1 MLLISLLLAI
11 LLERFLPA
19 PFGVVDDFLCNVLT
33 VIKNKLNS
41 GENSSAIASWFAVTF
56 LLGTICWSI
65 WALLSMVH
73 PILSIFFSILVL
85 YLSFGFSNFM
95 NKFTTIQNCLKNN
108 QLEEA
113 RKHLYEW
120 AVFVGSDQVIL
131 ETAKSGDISS
141 VSRETIRLAILAA
154 QRNLFG
160 VIFWYVVLPGPIGP
174 VIYRVSVQ
182 AMRSWNKEVKHAPTA
197 DDHTPTTDDVIKN
210 QEELE
215 TDPNSIK
222 QPDFFANI
230 SIKGFFWLDWVSS
243 RVTAFIFAIV
253 GNFEDS
259 IQMIR
264 ARSAIVSK
272 QGYDS
277 ERILLSAGEG
287 AMTLRLTIPVAP
299 SGSDEFDKITSSDY
313 VVPELKETDE
323 NSLKIAGGL
332 IWRSLFLWFFIMVLV
347 TLGYLSNLLN

>member
-11 LLERFLPA
+11 LIERFLPA
-19 PFGVVDDFLCNVLT
+19 PFGVVDDFLCNILT
-33 VIKNKLNS
+33 AIKNKLNS

-56 LLGTICWSI
+56 LLGAVCWLI
-65 WALLSMVH
+65 WTLLSMVH
-73 PILSIFFSILVL
+73 PILSIFFSVLVL

-108 QLEEA
+108 QLDEA
-113 RKHLYEW
+113 RKHLYDW
-120 AVFVGSDQVIL
+120 AVFVGSDEVIL
-131 ETAKSGDISS
+131 ETAKSGNVSS

-174 VIYRVSVQ
+174 LIYRVSVQ
-182 AMRSWNKEVKHAPTA
+182 AMRSWNQKLDHDSSVDEEVK
-197 DDHTPTTDDVIKN
+197 N
-210 QEELE
+210 EENLE
-215 TDPNSIK
+215 TEITQIK
-222 QPDFFANI
+222 KTDFFANI
-230 SIKGFFWLDWVSS
+230 STKGFFWLDWVSS
-243 RVTAFIFAIV
+243 RITAFIFAIV

-272 QGYDS
+272 QRYDS

-299 SGSDEFDKITSSDY
+299 SGSDEFEKITSSDY

-323 NSLKIAGGL
+323 NSLIIAGGL
-332 IWRSLFLWFFIMVLV
+332 IWRALFLWFFVMLLV

>member
-11 LLERFLPA
+11 LIERFLPA
-19 PFGVVDDFLCNVLT
+19 PFGVVDDFLCNLLA
-33 VIKNKLNS
+33 VIKTKLNS
-41 GENSSAIASWFAVTF
+41 GDHSSAIASWFAVTF
-56 LLGTICWSI
+56 ILGLISWLV
-65 WALLSMVH
+65 WVLLSMIH
-73 PILSIFFSILVL
+73 PILSIFFSVLVL

-95 NKFTTIQNCLKNN
+95 SKFTTIQNCLKND
-108 QLEEA
+108 QLDDA
-113 RKHLYEW
+113 KKHLYDW
-120 AVFVGSDQVIL
+120 AVFVGSDPVIF

-182 AMRSWNKEVKHAPTA
+182 AMRSWNNDVNPEPTGDEAVK
-197 DDHTPTTDDVIKN
+197 N
-210 QEELE
+210 EEILE
-215 TDPNSIK
+215 DEISSKK

-230 SIKGFFWLDWVSS
+230 STKGFFWLDWVSS

-253 GNFEDS
+253 GNFEDA

-299 SGSDEFDKITSSDY
+299 TGSDEFEKITSSDY
-313 VVPELKETDE
+313 VVPELRETDE

-332 IWRSLFLWFFIMVLV
+332 IWRSLFLWFFVMILV

>member
-11 LLERFLPA
+11 LIERFLPA
-19 PFGVVDDFLCNVLT
+19 PFGVVDDFLCNALT
-33 VIKNKLNS
+33 VIKTKLNS

-56 LLGTICWSI
+56 VLGLICWLI
-65 WALLSMVH
+65 WVLLSMIH

-108 QLEEA
+108 QLDEA
-113 RKHLYEW
+113 RKHLHDW

-131 ETAKSGDISS
+131 ETSKSGDIPS

-160 VIFWYVVLPGPIGP
+160 VIFWFVVLPGPIGP

-182 AMRSWNKEVKHAPTA
+182 ALRSWNHEIQPDSKVDVAVKTEENLK
-197 DDHTPTTDDVIKN
+197 TEIN
-210 QEELE
+210 QK
-215 TDPNSIK
+215 K

-230 SIKGFFWLDWVSS
+230 SSKGFFWLDWVSS

-253 GNFEDS
+253 GNFEDA

-287 AMTLRLTIPVAP
+287 AMTLRLTIPVAA
-299 SGSDEFDKITSSDY
+299 SGSDEFEKITASDY
-313 VVPELKETDE
+313 VVPELRETDE
-323 NSLKIAGGL
+323 NSLKVVAGL
-332 IWRSLFLWFFIMVLV
+332 IWRSLFLWFFVMVLV

>member
-11 LLERFLPA
+11 LIERFLPA
-19 PFGVVDDFLCNVLT
+19 PFGVVDDFLCNLLS
-33 VIKNKLNS
+33 VIKTKLNS
-41 GENSSAIASWFAVTF
+41 GDNSSAIASWFAVTF
-56 LLGTICWSI
+56 ILGLISWLV
-65 WALLSMVH
+65 WVLLSMVH
-73 PILSIFFSILVL
+73 PILSIFFSVLVL

-95 NKFTTIQNCLKNN
+95 NKFTTIQNCLKND
-108 QLEEA
+108 QLDDA
-113 RKHLYEW
+113 RKHLYDW
-120 AVFVGSDQVIL
+120 AVFVGSDPVIL

-141 VSRETIRLAILAA
+141 ISRETIRLAILAA

-160 VIFWYVVLPGPIGP
+160 VMFWYVVLPGPIGP
-174 VIYRVSVQ
+174 IIYRVSVQ
-182 AMRSWNKEVKHAPTA
+182 AMRAWNSEVNIVSTG
-197 DDHTPTTDDVIKN
+197 DDAVKN
-210 QEELE
+210 EETLE
-215 TDPNSIK
+215 NEASSKK

-230 SIKGFFWLDWVSS
+230 STKGYFWLDWVSS

-253 GNFEDS
+253 GNFEDA

-264 ARSAIVSK
+264 ARSAISSK

-299 SGSDEFDKITSSDY
+299 TGSDEFEKITSSDY
-313 VVPELKETDE
+313 IVPELRETDE
-323 NSLKIAGGL
+323 NSLKVAGGL
-332 IWRSLFLWFFIMVLV
+332 IWRSLFLWFFVMILV